1 LEGSGLN
8 IIYSMVLKPEV
19 LISGTAIKE
28 LKALNEVHAS
38 SKMFEPVSYISK
50 LVLYNT
56 YFTGIK

>member
-19 LISGTAIKE
+19 LISSAAIKE

-38 SKMFEPVSYISK
+38 SNIFEPVSYISK
-50 LVLYNT
+50 LVRL
-56 YFTGIK
+56 